1 MRDLSCSTILED
13 RGRGHKPMNAD
24 IPGNWKKWIDSP
36 QSLRRNAACPHLD
49 LHAGRLLTH
58 KTVRPVV
65 WSSVTAVIGTN
76 TPQECGHGQGCG
88 SQDTVNEGP
97 KGGRGRAQPGP
108 RKPGESLVT
117 EEGREGREREGE
129 GHHRESAF

>member
-36 QSLRRNAACPHLD
+36 QSLRRNTALPHLD

-65 WSSVTAVIGTN
+65 WSS
-76 TPQECGHGQGCG
+76 GQGCG